1 MKKGSKVLIALGCIV
16 VVLAAALFFLLSNL
30 DRIVGAAIGK
40 YGSKATGT
48 SVKVSSVR
56 IKLGEGEG
64 SISNLSVGNPRG
76 FSTPNAVSLGNISI
90 AVDTGSL
97 TGDPVVIDKV
107 SVSSPRITYE
117 INKSGVSNINKIK
130 KSIEAYQ
137 KTGAS
142 GKGDA
147 GEKGEGGKGEG
158 GKKLRI
164 RSLVIEGGEVN
175 VHVAALTGDPLRAL
189 LPRIALSNLGGKS
202 GGTPGEIA
210 AQVLGPLMKQAA
222 VAASGTGI
230 GQYLGK
236 EAGEVQKALEEKA
249 REKLGGTGSEAV
261 KGAKDTFKKLLG
273 K

>member
-1 MKKGSKVLIALGCIV
+1 MKKGSKVLIALGFIV

-40 YGSKATGT
+40 YGSEATGT

-56 IKLGEGEG
+56 IKLKDGEG
-64 SISNLSVGNPRG
+64 SISDLSVGNPRG
-76 FSTPNAVSLGNISI
+76 FSTPEAVSLGNISI
-90 AVDTGSL
+90 AIDTGSL
-97 TGDPVVIDKV
+97 TGDPVVIDMIM
-107 SVSSPRITYE
+107 VSSPRITYE
-117 INKSGVSNINKIK
+117 INKSGVSNINEIRK
-130 KSIEAYQ
+130 KVEAYV

-147 GEKGEGGKGEG
+147 GEKGEG

-164 RSLVIEGGEVN
+164 RSLVIEGGEVT
-175 VHVAALTGDPLRAL
+175 VHVAVLMGDLRRAKI
-189 LPRIALSNLGGKS
+189 PRIALSNLGGKG

-222 VAASGTGI
+222 IAASGTGI

-249 REKLGGTGSEAV
+249 REKLGETGSEAV
-261 KGAKDTFKKLLG
+261 KGAGDSFKKLLG

>member
-1 MKKGSKVLIALGCIV
+1 MKKGSKVLIGLGCIV

-40 YGSKATGT
+40 YGSEATGT

-56 IKLGEGEG
+56 IKLKDGEG

-76 FSTPNAVSLGNISI
+76 FSTPNAVNLGNISI

-117 INKSGVSNINKIK
+117 INKSGVSNINEIK
-130 KSIEAYQ
+130 KNLEAYQ

-142 GKGDA
+142 GKGGA
-147 GEKGEGGKGEG
+147 GEKGEGGK
-158 GKKLRI
+158 KLII
-164 RSLVIEGGEVN
+164 RSLVIEGGEIN
-175 VHVAALTGDPLRAL
+175 VHVAALMGDPLQAK
-189 LPRIALSNLGGKS
+189 LPRIALRNLGGKG

-210 AQVLGPLMKQAA
+210 AQVLGPLMKQAS

-249 REKLGGTGSEAV
+249 REKLGGTGTEAV
-261 KGAKDTFKKLLG
+261 EGAKDTFKKLLG